1 MNTCLH
7 LALPAISA
15 GKTRSS
21 IFYRPHMCEL
31 YKTLHKGYNII
42 TANERYIWMD
52 CGNQNRTQMNPLK
65 IARKDAGPYDSLLAH
80 EVRNPLTNI
89 DLSMEMLLGGV
100 TEQERKTYMDIIMR
114 SSMRINE
121 LTNELIKCQ
130 REKEK

>member
-1 MNTCLH
+1 
-7 LALPAISA
+7 
-15 GKTRSS
+15 
-21 IFYRPHMCEL
+21 
-31 YKTLHKGYNII
+31 
-42 TANERYIWMD
+42 
-52 CGNQNRTQMNPLK
+52 MNPLK

-130 REKEK
+130 REKGK